1 MRGQT
6 RMFIDTN
13 RSIKRICQS
22 RSVSTVLRMAVIA
35 GSIGNAGCTTF
46 ASPNPLLS
54 DSATGITLSDQGGS
68 TSNEVISARSTET
81 AENRIEPI
89 EQVMQVSSDQP
100 NETPNPL
107 TLTEKSQHFFNRLSG
122 KQQENSEQ
130 AQQWY
135 QRANRDFEIAA
146 KQPREQAKV
155 TFEGAAELFEYAGKL
170 SVGSALQQ
178 DAMFMQGES
187 LFFADRLVAASDVY
201 ERLQKDF
208 PRNRHI
214 DKVAARLFSISQ
226 YWIEV
231 AKVKEGNWS
240 SVNLTD
246 PKYPRLDVDGHAI
259 RVLDQIRF
267 DDPTGRLADD
277 ATLAAAVEYV
287 RQGKFQ
293 EADEFLLDLRETF
306 SDSEHLFIAHMLGIT
321 VKLQTYRGP
330 KYSGLALEEA
340 EKLVEQTRQRFPDK
354 LASTEDDFGQRL
366 EQSAAK
372 IAFLQAERLRYRAE
386 YREKRKEFGAAR
398 YYYNQLLTKY
408 PETPHADNARERL
421 EATDKKPRKPAQR
434 LSWLTT
440 IFPDSTAHEAPL
452 ELNRPAEGG
461 SESGKTLL
469 R

>member
-1 MRGQT
+1 
-6 RMFIDTN
+6 
-13 RSIKRICQS
+13 
-22 RSVSTVLRMAVIA
+22 
-35 GSIGNAGCTTF
+35 
-46 ASPNPLLS
+46 
-54 DSATGITLSDQGGS
+54 
-68 TSNEVISARSTET
+68 
-81 AENRIEPI
+81 
-89 EQVMQVSSDQP
+89 
-100 NETPNPL
+100 
-107 TLTEKSQHFFNRLSG
+107 
-122 KQQENSEQ
+122 
-130 AQQWY
+130 
-135 QRANRDFEIAA
+135 
-146 KQPREQAKV
+146 
-155 TFEGAAELFEYAGKL
+155 
-170 SVGSALQQ
+170 
-178 DAMFMQGES
+178 
-187 LFFADRLVAASDVY
+187 
-201 ERLQKDF
+201 
-208 PRNRHI
+208 
-214 DKVAARLFSISQ
+214 
-226 YWIEV
+226 
-231 AKVKEGNWS
+231 
-240 SVNLTD
+240 
-246 PKYPRLDVDGHAI
+246 
-259 RVLDQIRF
+259 
-267 DDPTGRLADD
+267 
-277 ATLAAAVEYV
+277 
-287 RQGKFQ
+287 
-293 EADEFLLDLRETF
+293 LRETF